1 MCKFCEKIYDFN
13 GYVDDSIDYISQD
26 DIDGK
31 FWLHANNGN
40 KYAQSW
46 LFDIK
51 YCPYCGRELRSENNE
66 LCCV

>member
-40 KYAQSW
+40 KYAQSL

-51 YCPYCGRELRSENNE
+51 YCPYCGMELKNE
-66 LCCV
+66 WTSKPS